1 VRNRIR
7 HTNLTAV
14 LLALILLIAT
24 SAQLL
29 TAQSPPIVS
38 ITNVVLPE
46 GDTGT
51 TTQFQF
57 TVIRE
62 GDIANDTQ
70 VEFETLPGTI
80 NPATE
85 GVDYTPAS
93 GTLIFLAGNPDAQI
107 ITVDVIG
114 DDDPE
119 PDEFFL
125 VRIFNPSNATI
136 NQDTAQGIIQDDDT
150 VTPGQVILNRTSVS
164 LTESS
169 SNNSATVRFTLNVQ
183 PTSPVTITITQDAD
197 CTASP
202 LTVTLNASNWDTGT
216 ALTIR
221 AVNDSLVEGNHT
233 CTVTTNP
240 AASADSRFNGVNPP
254 DITGNI
260 TDNDGNPTNTPTRGP
275 SPTPGPSPTLTPV
288 PPTVTPIPTATPIP
302 RVASVSNTVEG
313 LAVRTGPYLGATLN
327 GVAVPGFEYNILAK
341 NTDEGGEYPWYLIQ
355 VNESVSGWVSGRLLN
370 FPPGLDGLL
379 GYQGSIFDTL
389 DGAPDIGVF
398 GTTLSITDMRRRPSG
413 RSQIVLTIPAN
424 AQVSIVGRTRQN
436 GGDFWYQVRYNGQI
450 GWIPAFIERGQTHTV
465 PIR

>member
-1 VRNRIR
+1 MQNWIR
-7 HTNLTAV
+7 RLNLPAV
-14 LLALILLIAT
+14 FVALLLLIAT

-38 ITNVVLPE
+38 ITNVTQPE
-46 GDTGT
+46 GNTGT

-62 GDIANDTQ
+62 GDIANETQ
-70 VEFETLPGTI
+70 LEYETLPGTI

-85 GVDYTPAS
+85 GVDYTPTS
-93 GTLIFLAGNPDAQI
+93 GTLTFPASNADAQI

-114 DDDPE
+114 DNDPE
-119 PDEFFL
+119 SDEFFS
-125 VRIFNPSNATI
+125 VRIFNPGNGTI
-136 NQDTAQGIIQDDDT
+136 NQDTAQGIIEDDDT
-150 VTPGQVILNRTSVS
+150 VTPGQVILNRTSVT

-169 SNNSATVRFTLNVQ
+169 SDNSATVRFTLSDQ
-183 PTSPVTITITQDAD
+183 PTATVSINISLDAD

-202 LTVTLNASNWDTGT
+202 TTITLNASNWSSGVV
-216 ALTIR
+216 LTIR
-221 AVNDSLVEGNHT
+221 AVNDSLAEGNHT

-240 AASADSRFNGVNPP
+240 ATSSDSRFSGVNAPN
-254 DITGNI
+254 ITGNI

-288 PPTVTPIPTATPIP
+288 PPTSTPIPTATPIP
-302 RVASVSNTVEG
+302 RVASVSNTVEA

-327 GVAVPGFEYNILAK
+327 GVAVPGFEYDILAK
-341 NTDEGGEYPWYLIQ
+341 NTDEGGEYPWYLIK
-355 VNESVSGWVSGRLLN
+355 VNESVSGWVSGRFLN
-370 FPPGLDGLL
+370 MPPGLDGLL

-398 GTTLSITDMRRRPSG
+398 GTTLNITDMRRRPSG

-450 GWIPAFIERGQTHTV
+450 GWIAAFVQRGQTDTV